1 MRVIIGYGNN
11 LRGEDGFG
19 VDVIDELQNHI
30 LKDTLLIK
38 SFQLTPELVLE
49 LLIADEII
57 FIDACFSPKNNYK
70 LACSLLEQKS
80 NLSHHISPQL
90 LMKFLKN
97 IYNLSTSY
105 YIYSMLTN
113 NFDKIVDEILYD
125 NAIKDVAKYLS
136 IQS

>member
-38 SFQLTPELVLE
+38 TFQLTPELVLE
-49 LLIADEII
+49 LLNADEII
-57 FIDACFSPKNNYK
+57 FIDACFSYAHNYK
-70 LACSLLEQKS
+70 LACSLIKGKS
-80 NLSHHISPQL
+80 NLSHYISPQL
-90 LMKFLKN
+90 LMELLKS
-97 IYNLSTSY
+97 IYMIAPNY

-113 NFDKIVDEILYD
+113 NFDEIVDEILYD
-125 NAIKDVAKYLS
+125 NAIKDIVKYLS
-136 IQS
+136 FQS